1 MSDETEEPKKKG
13 GLVKILGFVF
23 AGILLVGIGLGAGF
37 FLFGGPSLTPSDE
50 IEQIIER
57 KLKESGQLP
66 EEDENAADDEGEG
79 VPSPNVKDV
88 PKTDTFVTT
97 YFEFNGNFTTNLR
110 ESRKFLQIGVGV
122 STQYDESVIEHVETH
137 QLALR
142 SEILGVA
149 SEFSEED
156 IQGKAGRD
164 MLAARMAEAIN
175 AKLVMLEGF
184 GGIENVHFT
193 SFVLQ

>member
-23 AGILLVGIGLGAGF
+23 AGILLIGIGLGAGF
-37 FLFGGPSLTPSDE
+37 FLFGGSSLTPSDE

-66 EEDENAADDEGEG
+66 EDEEAEEDAEGEG
-79 VPSPNVKDV
+79 EPRPNIKEVPE
-88 PKTDTFVTT
+88 TDAFVTT
-97 YFEFNGNFTTNLR
+97 YFEFDGNFTTNLR
-110 ESRKFLQIGVGV
+110 NSRKFLQVGVGV

-164 MLAARMAEAIN
+164 LLAARMTEAIN

>member
-1 MSDETEEPKKKG
+1 M
-13 GLVKILGFVF
+13 
-23 AGILLVGIGLGAGF
+23 
-37 FLFGGPSLTPSDE
+37 
-50 IEQIIER
+50 R
-57 KLKESGQLP
+57 
-66 EEDENAADDEGEG
+66 N
-79 VPSPNVKDV
+79 
-88 PKTDTFVTT
+88 
-97 YFEFNGNFTTNLR
+97 
-110 ESRKFLQIGVGV
+110 SRKFLQVGVGV

-164 MLAARMAEAIN
+164 LLAARMTEAIN

-193 SFVLQ
+193 SFMLQ

>member
-1 MSDETEEPKKKG
+1 MADQDTDEPKKKG
-13 GLVKILGFVF
+13 GLVKLLGFVF
-23 AGILLVGIGLGAGF
+23 VGVLLVGIGLGAGF
-37 FLFGGPSLTPSDE
+37 FLFGGSSLTPSDE

-66 EEDENAADDEGEG
+66 EEDEEAAEEGEEEPALNKKEAPE
-79 VPSPNVKDV
+79 V
-88 PKTDTFVTT
+88 DTFITT
-97 YFEFNGNFTTNLR
+97 YFEFEGNFTTNLR
-110 ESRKFLQIGVGV
+110 NSRKFLQLGVGV
-122 STQYDESVIEHVETH
+122 STQYDETVIEHVQMH

-142 SEILGVA
+142 SEVLGTI
-149 SEFSEED
+149 SEFTEED

-164 MLAARMAEAIN
+164 MLAVKMAEAIN
-175 AKLVMLEGF
+175 AKLELLEGF

>member
-1 MSDETEEPKKKG
+1 MADQETEEPKKKG
-13 GLVKILGFVF
+13 GLVKIIGFVV
-23 AGILLVGIGLGAGF
+23 GGLLLVGVGLGAGF
-37 FLFGGPSLTPSDE
+37 FLFGGSNLSPSDE

-66 EEDENAADDEGEG
+66 EEEEIVEDPDAEPELNK
-79 VPSPNVKDV
+79 KDV
-88 PKTDTFVTT
+88 PDVDTFVTT
-97 YFEFNGNFTTNLR
+97 YFEFDGNFTTNLR
-110 ESRKFLQIGVGV
+110 NSRKFLQLGVGV
-122 STQYDESVIEHVETH
+122 STQYDDSVIEHVQTH

-142 SEILGVA
+142 SEVLGTI

-164 MLAARMAEAIN
+164 LLAQKMVEAIN
-175 AKLVMLEGF
+175 ARLEMLEGF
-184 GGIENVHFT
+184 GGIEHVHFT

>member
-37 FLFGGPSLTPSDE
+37 FLFGGSSLTPSDE

-66 EEDENAADDEGEG
+66 EEDENAADEEGEG
-79 VPSPNVKDV
+79 EPSPNVKDV
-88 PKTDTFVTT
+88 PKADTFVTT

-175 AKLVMLEGF
+175 AKLVTLEGF

>member
-1 MSDETEEPKKKG
+1 MPDETEEPKKKG
-13 GLVKILGFVF
+13 GLLKILGFVF
-23 AGILLVGIGLGAGF
+23 GGILLIGVGLGAGF
-37 FLFGGPSLTPSDE
+37 FLFGGSALTPSDE

-57 KLKESGQLP
+57 KLRESGQLP
-66 EEDENAADDEGEG
+66 EEEEVSEEGEAEPG
-79 VPSPNVKDV
+79 RNVKEAPEADV
-88 PKTDTFVTT
+88 FETT
-97 YFEFNGNFTTNLR
+97 YFEFEGNFTANLR
-110 ESRKFLQIGVGV
+110 DSRKFLQVGVGV
-122 STQYDESVIEHVETH
+122 STQYDESVIEHVQTH

-156 IQGKAGRD
+156 IQGRAGRD
-164 MLAARMAEAIN
+164 MLAASMADAIN
-175 AKLVMLEGF
+175 AKLETLEGF

>member
-23 AGILLVGIGLGAGF
+23 AGILLIGIGLGAGF
-37 FLFGGPSLTPSDE
+37 FLFGGSSLTPSDE

-66 EEDENAADDEGEG
+66 EDEEAEEDAEGEG
-79 VPSPNVKDV
+79 EPRPNIKEVPE
-88 PKTDTFVTT
+88 TDAFVTT
-97 YFEFNGNFTTNLR
+97 YFEFDGNFTTNLR
-110 ESRKFLQIGVGV
+110 NSRKFLQVGVGV

-164 MLAARMAEAIN
+164 LLAARMTEAIN

-193 SFVLQ
+193 SFMLQ